1 MDSRIAI
8 YVLVSASL
16 LYLVNCHKL
25 VHYFNLKING
35 SDITNTADILLDNYP
50 IMTFDGKDI
59 YPSIS
64 FMVGNKLFLDL
75 YKNIFEEF
83 FRLFRVSVSSQY
95 EELEYYYSCDYT
107 NNRPTIKQHYF
118 YNGDEYTEIDR
129 SKKATNKNSW
139 LITSGFRLQKWF
151 DSEDCII
158 YLRSLVRRMEDS
170 NKNSKKT

>member
-1 MDSRIAI
+1 
-8 YVLVSASL
+8 
-16 LYLVNCHKL
+16 
-25 VHYFNLKING
+25 
-35 SDITNTADILLDNYP
+35 
-50 IMTFDGKDI
+50 
-59 YPSIS
+59 
-64 FMVGNKLFLDL
+64 
-75 YKNIFEEF
+75 F